1 LVPVVAAVKLLA
13 TLAAILSLTPLRLLA
28 AAAGM
33 ILVMEHQAVLVAAV
47 AITVMAGALR
57 KETQAARRD
66 TVTLVAAATIT
77 DLIGTQEGAAAVLGR
92 LVHPGLLPSPV
103 MVATADST
111 QSQAL
116 THTTLAVEQAKEK
129 SRLLTATALPV

>member
-1 LVPVVAAVKLLA
+1 VVAAVKLLA
-13 TLAAILSLTPLRLLA
+13 TLAAILSLTPLLLLA